1 MSASRTTSQGA
12 GRTQSRRQR
21 RPTGCAPGRP
31 RGRPPGGD
39 AAVREAL
46 LETARGLF
54 LSRGFA
60 SVTIRQIAAAAGSSP
75 ATIHYHFGD
84 KLGLYRAMLQA
95 AIAPVVEALQ
105 GAADATRA
113 TEFHLVDVIDLYTR
127 MLEENPWV
135 PALIVQE
142 VLTEGGPF
150 REQFIEQFAGR
161 LAPLLV
167 AAVRREQLA
176 GTVRPDVEPRL
187 AALSAISLTVFPFL
201 ALPVA
206 GRVLGLTVG
215 DEATRRL
222 AAHTTR
228 VLMKGIGAP
237 EGST

>member
-1 MSASRTTSQGA
+1 MSASRTTSQRA
-12 GRTQSRRQR
+12 GRLPSRRQGR
-21 RPTGCAPGRP
+21 QPGRP

-39 AAVREAL
+39 AAVRDAL
-46 LETARGLF
+46 LETARLLF
-54 LSRGFA
+54 LSRGFT

-95 AIAPVVEALQ
+95 AVAPVVEALQ
-105 GAADATRA
+105 RGDETTRA
-113 TEFHLVDVIDLYTR
+113 TEVSLVDVIGLYSR
-127 MLEENPWV
+127 MLARNPWV

-150 REQFIEQFAGR
+150 REQFIEQFAGQ

-167 AAVRREQLA
+167 AAVRREQAA
-176 GTVRPDVEPRL
+176 GTVRADVEPRL
-187 AALSAISLTVFPFL
+187 AALSAISLIVFPYL

-206 GRVLGLTVG
+206 GRVLGLSVE
-215 DEATRRL
+215 DEAVARL
-222 AAHTTR
+222 ATHTTR
-228 VLMKGIGAP
+228 VLMEGIGAP

>member
-1 MSASRTTSQGA
+1 
-12 GRTQSRRQR
+12 
-21 RPTGCAPGRP
+21 
-31 RGRPPGGD
+31 
-39 AAVREAL
+39 VRDAL
-46 LETARGLF
+46 LETARLLF
-54 LSRGFA
+54 LRRGFA

-105 GAADATRA
+105 RGDETTQAA
-113 TEFHLVDVIDLYTR
+113 EVSLVDVIGLYSR
-127 MLEENPWV
+127 MLARNPWV

-150 REQFIEQFAGR
+150 REQFIEQFAGQ

-167 AAVRREQLA
+167 AAVRREQAA
-176 GTVRPDVEPRL
+176 GTVRADVEPRL

-206 GRVLGLTVG
+206 GRVLGLSVE
-215 DEATRRL
+215 DEAVARL
-222 AAHTTR
+222 AAHATR
-228 VLMKGIGAP
+228 VLMEGIGAP
-237 EGST
+237 RGST

>member
-1 MSASRTTSQGA
+1 MSATSSHPA
-12 GRTQSRRQR
+12 AETRARS
-21 RPTGCAPGRP
+21 P
-31 RGRPPGGD
+31 GRPPGGD
-39 AAVREAL
+39 AAVRDAL

-54 LSRGFA
+54 LRRGFA

-95 AIAPVVEALQ
+95 AIAPVVEVLQ
-105 GAADATRA
+105 GLDDTTPAV
-113 TEFHLVDVIDLYTR
+113 EVHLEDVLGLYGR
-127 MLEENPWV
+127 MLAANPWV

-142 VLTEGGPF
+142 VLTEDGPF

-167 AAVRREQLA
+167 AVIRREQAA
-176 GTVRPDVEPRL
+176 GTVRADVDPRL

-206 GRVLGLTVG
+206 GRVLGVSVDGEAAARLT
-215 DEATRRL
+215 
-222 AAHTTR
+222 AHTTR
-228 VLMKGIGAP
+228 VLIEGIGTRG
-237 EGST
+237 ELS